1 MRVFLIATTACLL
14 TACPKPPTPEAAATA
29 GGANSKAADPTPATE
44 AAQPPES
51 KPPPLSDEDKR
62 LIALDPSE
70 ITPELRRKRAYAL
83 RRQAMQDP
91 NSPLARTLDDL
102 QKASQNGEIDP
113 NGGAASDSNGSAM
126 PTFTVDG
133 KPPTSGKGPAGTRMG
148 PAGAGTPA
156 E

>member
-1 MRVFLIATTACLL
+1 MRVTLIATTACLL
-14 TACPKPPTPEAAATA
+14 VACPKPPTPQAAATA
-29 GGANSKAADPTPATE
+29 ADADSNAAESGT
-44 AAQPPES
+44 AQPPDS
-51 KPPPLSDEDKR
+51 QPKPPPLSDEDKR
-62 LIALDPSE
+62 LIALDPADL
-70 ITPELRRKRAYAL
+70 TPELRRKRAYAR

-91 NSPLARTLDDL
+91 NSPLARTLNDL

-113 NGGAASDSNGSAM
+113 SVGAAADSNGSAM

-148 PAGAGTPA
+148 PAGAGTPP